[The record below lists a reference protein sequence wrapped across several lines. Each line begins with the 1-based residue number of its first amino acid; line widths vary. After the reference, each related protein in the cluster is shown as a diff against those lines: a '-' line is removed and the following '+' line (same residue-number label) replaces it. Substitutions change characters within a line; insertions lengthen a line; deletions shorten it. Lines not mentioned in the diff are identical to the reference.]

1 MRIIPE
7 SGSILGQK
15 KKKKR
20 IGAPEYLLTLPDQ
33 TRSLRVRS
41 RRRVNFATIYYLWPF
56 FPCSLLITHTLS
68 SFHVDQGRAYSR
80 TLVLFL
86 IENLSNASVLPSF
99 TTRPL
104 LLRTCIRPVD
114 GRFLPRR
121 KDCEGKPSP
130 KCTWPSTCKAA
141 RVPACGMLSI
151 LALLINQTQT
161 ILTYSSAYSLQARL
175 K

>member
-1 MRIIPE
+1 MFDQR
-7 SGSILGQK
+7 GVSIC
-15 KKKKR
+15 
-20 IGAPEYLLTLPDQ
+20 
-33 TRSLRVRS
+33 
-41 RRRVNFATIYYLWPF
+41 ATIYYLWPF
-56 FPCSLLITHTLS
+56 FPCSLLITHTLF

-99 TTRPL
+99 ITRPL